1 MSSIRVDVAGAIGR
15 LTLARPEEGN
25 ALDAASAHAI
35 VDALMD
41 FEADDEV
48 RVVLINADGPD
59 FCTGVDLEAVAT
71 SHGAG
76 GSANDHERDATDIGR
91 IFLTIRGM
99 RKPVVAAVQGR
110 ALGDGCGFATACD
123 VVLARDD
130 ARFGYPEVRIGFVP
144 AMVMAMLRRSVG
156 EKQAFDLVL
165 SGRVIPAGEAERLG
179 LATRV
184 LPANAFADAIERY
197 VLGLAAHPAETM
209 GMTKR
214 LFYRLDLLS
223 FREGIAEGIRTNV
236 ESRQEIDLLGA
247 PLHTEKMEKSK

>member
-1 MSSIRVDVAGAIGR
+1 MSTIRVGVAGAIGR

-25 ALDAASAHAI
+25 ALDTASAHAI
-35 VDALMD
+35 VDALME

-59 FCTGVDLEAVAT
+59 FCTGVDLEAVA
-71 SHGAG
+71 
-76 GSANDHERDATDIGR
+76 SADGESASPGDHERDATDIGR
-91 IFLTIRGM
+91 IFLTMRGM

-123 VVLARDD
+123 VVLARED

-156 EKQAFDLVL
+156 EKHAFDLVV
-165 SGRVIPAGEAERLG
+165 SGRVIPAAEAERIG

-184 LPANAFADAIERY
+184 IPANAFTDATERY

-223 FREGIAEGIRTNV
+223 FRDGIAEGIRTNI
-236 ESRQEIDLLGA
+236 ESRQEIEMPGG
-247 PLHTEKMEKSK
+247 PPNYESMEKSP

>member
-1 MSSIRVDVAGAIGR
+1 MSRIRTGIAGAIGR

-25 ALDAASAHAI
+25 ALDAASAHAL
-35 VDALMD
+35 VDALME

-48 RVVLINADGPD
+48 RVVLLNADGPD
-59 FCTGVDLEAVAT
+59 FCTGVDLEAVAV
-71 SHGAG
+71 SG
-76 GSANDHERDATDIGR
+76 GDATDDHERDAADRGR

-110 ALGDGCGFATACD
+110 ALGDGCGLATACD

-156 EKQAFDLVL
+156 EKQAFDLVM
-165 SGRVIPAGEAERLG
+165 SGRVITAAEAERIG

-184 LPANAFADAIERY
+184 LPANGFNDAIERY
-197 VLGLAAHPAETM
+197 VLGLAAHPTETM

-214 LFYRLDLLS
+214 LFYRLDLLP
-223 FREGIAEGIRTNV
+223 FREGIAEGVRADV
-236 ESRQEIDLLGA
+236 ESRQGSE
-247 PLHTEKMEKSK
+247 

>member
-1 MSSIRVDVAGAIGR
+1 MSSIRVGVAGAIGR

-25 ALDAASAHAI
+25 ALDVASAHAI
-35 VDALMD
+35 VDALME

-59 FCTGVDLEAVAT
+59 FCTGVDLEAVAMAD
-71 SHGAG
+71 GINVG
-76 GSANDHERDATDIGR
+76 RDNFERDATDIGR
-91 IFLTIRGM
+91 IYMTIRGM
-99 RKPVVAAVQGR
+99 RKPVVAAIQGR

-156 EKQAFDLVL
+156 EKQAFDLVM
-165 SGRVIPAGEAERLG
+165 SGRVIPAVEAERIG

-184 LPANAFADAIERY
+184 LSAPAFSDAIERY

-236 ESRQEIDLLGA
+236 ESRYDGDGPAGA
-247 PLHTEKMEKSK
+247 PHTDTTEQSE